1 MCGRQAARAVLLK
14 AEKDLSFLTLDN
26 AARRMHTA
34 PLMTESAHMSL
45 SRLVVVTLSILPL

>member
-1 MCGRQAARAVLLK
+1 
-14 AEKDLSFLTLDN
+14 
-26 AARRMHTA
+26 MHTA